1 MTSLTKAVRRVTR
14 HPYTVLYTGEARLI
28 VVSLEPGDVITFR
41 EAGRRQTWSLP
52 IDRMFRQAVRESA
65 IARRREKKARHSP
78 LKKDQPGFFST

>member
-52 IDRMFRQAVRESA
+52 IDRMFRQAVREA
-65 IARRREKKARHSP
+65 AQAQRRERKERRLPTRA
-78 LKKDQPGFFST
+78 

>member
-52 IDRMFRQAVRESA
+52 IDRMFRQAVREVA
-65 IARRREKKARHSP
+65 LAQRRERKARRSRVRAGI
-78 LKKDQPGFFST
+78 L

>member
-14 HPYTVLYTGEARLI
+14 RTYTVLYTGEARPI

-52 IDRMFRQAVRESA
+52 IDRMFRQAVREA
-65 IARRREKKARHSP
+65 AQAQRRERKERRSPARV
-78 LKKDQPGFFST
+78 